1 MQYNSIQSI
10 PAICFHVDLVQVPKL
25 LSCPHSQHQV
35 MWLLGKIFWA
45 LAILP
50 PLAEAWHPGLLG
62 SWLMIPAIFAV
73 IYGRPGGSMGVLFWV
88 PNSKGEWQNGKC
100 CDMIQVF
107 FLEDFDDTP

>member
-1 MQYNSIQSI
+1 MQYDSIQSI

-25 LSCPHSQHQV
+25 LSSHSQHQV

-73 IYGRPGGSMGVLFWV
+73 IYGRPGGSMGVHGGPVL
-88 PNSKGEWQNGKC
+88 GAEQ
-100 CDMIQVF
+100 
-107 FLEDFDDTP
+107 